1 MLAIEHEVLPVEKEI
16 LLFTIPESADSLRI
30 SRSTLYRLIA
40 SGDIETITVRGIQRI
55 RPIAL
60 QRFVENQQ
68 RVQRERVVNFS

>member
-1 MLAIEHEVLPVEKEI
+1 MEKEI

-40 SGDIETITVRGIQRI
+40 SGDIETITVRGVQRI

-68 RVQRERVVNFS
+68 RVQRERMVNFS

>member
-1 MLAIEHEVLPVEKEI
+1 LLEIDREVLLMQNQS
-16 LLFTIPESADSLRI
+16 LLFTIPESAISLRI

-40 SGDIETITVRGIQRI
+40 SGDIETITVRGLQRI

>member
-1 MLAIEHEVLPVEKEI
+1 MEKEI
-16 LLFTIPESADSLRI
+16 LLFTIPESAESLRI

-40 SGDIETITVRGIQRI
+40 SGDVETISIRGVQRI

-68 RVQRERVVNFS
+68 RVQRERMVNFS

>member
-1 MLAIEHEVLPVEKEI
+1 LLAVNREVLLMQNQN
-16 LLFTIPESADSLRI
+16 LLFTIPESAVTLRI
-30 SRSTLYRLIA
+30 SRSTIYRLIA

>member
-1 MLAIEHEVLPVEKEI
+1 MKREI

-40 SGDIETITVRGIQRI
+40 SGDVETISIRGVQRI

-68 RVQRERVVNFS
+68 RVQRERMVNFS